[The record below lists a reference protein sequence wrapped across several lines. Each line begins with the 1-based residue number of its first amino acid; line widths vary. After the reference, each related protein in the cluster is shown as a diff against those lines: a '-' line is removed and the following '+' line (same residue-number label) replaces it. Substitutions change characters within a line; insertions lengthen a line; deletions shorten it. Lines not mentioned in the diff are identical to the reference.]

1 MQDKIN
7 ALNDNLSDMIAL
19 IIEKQIKE
27 AVKELATI
35 MPVQK
40 EFYSLKD
47 AAHILSITEYGLKSR
62 AAKNKIKLIYDH
74 NNVTVHYKELQR
86 YKKSLLK

>member
-27 AVKELATI
+27 AVKELAAI

-47 AAHILSITEYGLKSR
+47 AAHIVSISEYGLKSR
-62 AAKNKIKLIYDH
+62 ATNNKIKLIYDH
-74 NNVTVHYKELQR
+74 NTITVHHKELER
-86 YKKSLLK
+86 YKKSLLR